1 MNKAKERRSR
11 EIMGKLTWERGRIMR
26 EKASEQAKGEEEWGD
41 KGKANMGESKI
52 NEGESE

>member
-1 MNKAKERRSR
+1 VNKAKERRSR